1 MCKFTDNRFV
11 SFFVSCHLG
20 TFPLIAR
27 RLIVLY
33 GTNLDVFIPHC
44 FFLSLFISSL
54 PPTTSSPKTGCGV
67 TVLDCYDFLNLNNL
81 LIVGLHD
88 MRSETSVDAA
98 RSHTELSRHIYV
110 EGTHRENPPLKWV
123 PGRPG
128 PRG

>member
-1 MCKFTDNRFV
+1 MRFGSFLV
-11 SFFVSCHLG
+11 SYRSG
-20 TFPLIAR
+20 TFPLTVR

-44 FFLSLFISSL
+44 LFLVSLFISSL
-54 PPTTSSPKTGCGV
+54 PPTTPSPKTGCRV
-67 TVLDCYDFLNLNNL
+67 TGPDCYDFLNRNNR

-88 MRSETSVDAA
+88 MRNETPVDAA
-98 RSHTELSRHIYV
+98 RSHTELSRHTYV

-123 PGRPG
+123 SGRPN